1 MAKRAHQADV
11 SPVKMCMGGR
21 TPAPART
28 APRPARSG
36 GAQAQQGRLA
46 AWGCG
51 RGDFDWA
58 AGIVH
63 SRCFATRVGGRAVR
77 LAVPGVD
84 MCNHAAEPSAH
95 VRCGAARARPPD
107 AARKPC
113 EDSSGEAVFV
123 PTCESLPGGRGRV
136 QHSPE
141 AVQGLAAA
149 AEVCEPAPAQPS
161 RFELV
166 AGPEGIRRA
175 GPGRAR
181 PSLWSRA
188 SISRR
193 PAAKAERG
201 CFFHCQVDQAPCLA
215 LQSQASSLLVRACS
229 SACREHGRSRRAAA
243 GGRRARC
250 ARAAWPP
257 WPPWQPWRLT
267 LYP

>member
-63 SRCFATRVGGRAVR
+63 SRCFATRVGGRPVR

-175 GPGRAR
+175 GARPRAAQPLAADFHRLPSWCQSRAR
-181 PSLWSRA
+181 LFS
-188 SISRR
+188 
-193 PAAKAERG
+193 
-201 CFFHCQVDQAPCLA
+201 HCQVDQAPCLA
-215 LQSQASSLLVRACS
+215 LQLQASSLLVKACS
-229 SACREHGRSRRAAA
+229 SARREHGRSRRRAASS
-243 GGRRARC
+243 RRA
-250 ARAAWPP
+250 
-257 WPPWQPWRLT
+257 
-267 LYP
+267 

>member
-1 MAKRAHQADV
+1 MAKLAHRAGV

-28 APRPARSG
+28 APRPARAG

-63 SRCFATRVGGRAVR
+63 SRCFATRVGGRPVR

-113 EDSSGEAVFV
+113 GTLLVRQCLCKHANLC
-123 PTCESLPGGRGRV
+123 T
-136 QHSPE
+136 
-141 AVQGLAAA
+141 AAA
-149 AEVCEPAPAQPS
+149 AGCSTA
-161 RFELV
+161 
-166 AGPEGIRRA
+166 
-175 GPGRAR
+175 
-181 PSLWSRA
+181 
-188 SISRR
+188 RR
-193 PAAKAERG
+193 PCRAWRPRRRCASR
-201 CFFHCQVDQAPCLA
+201 PRR
-215 LQSQASSLLVRACS
+215 SRPASSS
-229 SACREHGRSRRAAA
+229 SP
-243 GGRRARC
+243 GRRASGAPDPA
-250 ARAAWPP
+250 ARGPAFGRGLPSAAVLLPKQSAAVFSIVKSTKHRAWHCSHRHPRS
-257 WPPWQPWRLT
+257 W
-267 LYP
+267 